1 MIRYAAFTLV
11 LVLVSVLIGCE
22 TEEQIADR
30 VIAERA
36 NMAEA
41 EGLKV
46 LSVKHDGSRRT
57 VVALDGDMAI
67 IFESSKHGHDVSVVE
82 HFAEKSEQV
91 AK

>member
-1 MIRYAAFTLV
+1 
-11 LVLVSVLIGCE
+11 
-22 TEEQIADR
+22 
-30 VIAERA
+30 
-36 NMAEA
+36 MAEA